1 MADQFNPKD
10 KKHLVNLQGT
20 QYITVVGLQARMAD
34 QGKTVVQSDTELV
47 QLPNSNDD
55 KEAIVKVKLWIQVT
69 RGEKA
74 QTFGPITAVG
84 DASVK
89 NVGPKL
95 KEATLRMAETRGYG
109 RAYRIITRAPY
120 TALEELPA
128 EQNTDERV
136 A

>member
-1 MADQFNPKD
+1 MAEFNSGD

-20 QYITVVGLQARMAD
+20 PYITVVGLQARMAD
-34 QGKTVVQSDTELV
+34 QKKSIVQSDTEII
-47 QLPNSNDD
+47 QLPTKENG
-55 KEAIVKVKLWIQVT
+55 KEAIVKVSVYVQKE
-69 RGEKA
+69 GKN
-74 QTFGPITAVG
+74 FGPLSAVG
-84 DASVK
+84 DASAA

-95 KEATLRMAETRGYG
+95 KEATLRMAETRAYG
-109 RAYRIITRAPY
+109 RVLRVITRSPY